1 MLLCKLNNL
10 RIFKFILIRDVIPFF
25 TLQKPLLRV
34 RMALRKGIQRYNPFG
49 QPFVALSRQLSIHE
63 LKKCLIAARI
73 CLLDDLIG
81 DIGHQQL
88 KLPLITD
95 SVGWVKVYGIKII
108 SQYIIAKA
116 VNCTDDCIFKQGKL
130 SSYKHHPLF
139 ILFRQHDG

>member
-1 MLLCKLNNL
+1 MLLGELHNI
-10 RIFKFILIRDVIPFF
+10 RIFKFILSCYVIPFF

-34 RMALRKGIQRYNPFG
+34 RMALRKGVQRYNPFG
-49 QPFVALSRQLSIHE
+49 QPFIALSRKLSVHK
-63 LKKCLIAARI
+63 LKKCLVAARI
-73 CLLDDLIG
+73 CLLDNLIG
-81 DIGHQQL
+81 YIRHQQL

-116 VNCTDDCIFKQGKL
+116 VNCTYNCVFKQGKL

-139 ILFRQHDG
+139 ILFRQHD